1 MKWTEAKVFTNNTTI
16 TNTWFIYEHIIT
28 KFDYPLKLINNQ
40 GGHFI
45 NKIIEILI
53 VEFFYKPQKGHNL
66 LPPREWL
73 NKKHQQGVG
82 GHFKEDNQL

>member
-45 NKIIEILI
+45 NKTIEILI
-53 VEFFYKPQKGHNL
+53 VEIFYKPQNGHNL
-66 LPPREWL
+66 LRTLKGMVKQKAPTRCWRA
-73 NKKHQQGVG
+73 
-82 GHFKEDNQL
+82 F